1 MRKGSFKKMLSIFI
15 ATTMMITG
23 LDSGTVK
30 N

>member
-23 LDSGTVK
+23 LASGTVK